1 LLFEEFGLF
10 IDLSKIGEVLGIM
23 VPIWPSSS
31 MM

>member
-10 IDLSKIGEVLGIM
+10 IDWSKFGEV
-23 VPIWPSSS
+23 WPSSS

>member
-10 IDLSKIGEVLGIM
+10 IDWSKIGEV
-23 VPIWPSSS
+23 WPSSS